1 MKMLFRIAITVILT
15 GSLALAAQ
23 AQDACANWNNSPK
36 KEDAENAHS
45 IYRQYVKGKQV
56 ADLQEL
62 DAESFK
68 IAFDNWKKAYDI
80 APAANGQTALHYSDG
95 RLFYQAMYNK
105 EKDAAKKKEYAAMI
119 LRLYDQQMQCYKN
132 EAFLTGRK
140 GYDMF
145 YYLPDY
151 GISKETYDVLKMAIE
166 KGGNATEY
174 IVFDPMG
181 QLMAYLYK
189 NKQISKQEVIDMTE
203 KLNKIAEYNIK
214 NNKQYGQYFQSG
226 QSAMESHLAPIADEV
241 FDCDYFKKQLLPSFE
256 KNPNDLEVVKYV
268 YTKLRQQGCDS
279 TDASLVKIHEKY
291 QELAKAI
298 NDSLETQLR
307 TSNPGYYA
315 AVLQQEGKYSEA
327 VEKYKEAIDKET
339 DNDKKAQ
346 FYYSIAFIQTYQFG
360 QYATA
365 RENARKAASL
375 KDNWGKPYILIGD
388 MYARTSRDCGDGNW
402 DARLAILAALEKWSY
417 AKSIDSDVAGD
428 ANERIGRYA
437 DSKPTR
443 EDGFMR
449 KINPGDPVKVGCW
462 IGETVRASF
471 SN

>member
-1 MKMLFRIAITVILT
+1 MKMLFRIAIAIILV
-15 GSLALAAQ
+15 GSMALTAF
-23 AQDACANWNNSPK
+23 AQDPCANWNNSPK
-36 KEDAENAHS
+36 KEEAENAHS
-45 IYRQYVKGKQV
+45 IYRQYVKGKQP
-56 ADLQEL
+56 ADLEQL
-62 DAESFK
+62 DAENFK
-68 IAFDNWKKAYDI
+68 IAFDHWKKAYDI

-95 RLFYQAMYNK
+95 RTLYQAMYNK
-105 EKDAAKKKEYAAMI
+105 EKDAAKKKEYAATI
-119 LRLYDQQMQCYKN
+119 LRLYDEQMQCYKN
-132 EAFLTGRK
+132 EAFLAGRK

-151 GISKETYDVLKMAIE
+151 GISKQTYDVFKAAVE

-181 QLMAYLYK
+181 QLMTYLYK
-189 NKQISKQEVIDMTE
+189 NKQIDKQEVITMTE
-203 KLNKIAEYNIK
+203 KLNAIAEHNIK

-226 QSAMESHLAPIADEV
+226 QTVLEQHLASIAEEV

-256 KNPNDLEVVKYV
+256 KNPNDLETVKYV

-279 TDASLVKIHEKY
+279 TDASMVQLRTKY
-291 QELAKAI
+291 EEMAKAI
-298 NDSLETQLR
+298 NDSLELVLR
-307 TSNPGYYA
+307 ENNPGYYA
-315 AVLQQEGKYSEA
+315 ATLQQEGKYKEA
-327 VEKYKEAIDKET
+327 VEKYQEAIDKET

-346 FYYSIAFIQTYQFG
+346 FYYSIAYIQTYQFG
-360 QYATA
+360 QYSTA

-375 KDNWGKPYILIGD
+375 KGGWGKPYILIGD

-402 DARLAILAALEKWSY
+402 DARMAVLAAIEKWSY
-417 AKSIDSDVAGD
+417 AKSIDSEVAGD

-437 DSKPTR
+437 DAKPTR

-449 KINPGDPVKVGCW
+449 KINPGDQVKVGCW

-471 SN
+471 TN